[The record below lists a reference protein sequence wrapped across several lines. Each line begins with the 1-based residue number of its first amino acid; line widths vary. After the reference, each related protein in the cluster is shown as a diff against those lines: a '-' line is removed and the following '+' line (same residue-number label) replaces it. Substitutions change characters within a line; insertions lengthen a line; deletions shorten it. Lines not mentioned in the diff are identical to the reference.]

1 VRVDPAWCTQAEAI
15 QGFGEFTLPDM
26 ILREDTMAQ
35 DLSALAASVGYR
47 DVPQIDS
54 ASFHGTYALEDI
66 YDDALE
72 ALGADVY
79 QRDYVMFGFGRW
91 R

>member
-1 VRVDPAWCTQAEAI
+1 
-15 QGFGEFTLPDM
+15 M
-26 ILREDTMAQ
+26 ILREETLVR
-35 DLSALAASVGYR
+35 DLAALAHTVGYA
-47 DVPQIDS
+47 DAPQIE
-54 ASFHGTYALEDI
+54 APGFHGAYKLEDI
-66 YDDALE
+66 YDEEIE